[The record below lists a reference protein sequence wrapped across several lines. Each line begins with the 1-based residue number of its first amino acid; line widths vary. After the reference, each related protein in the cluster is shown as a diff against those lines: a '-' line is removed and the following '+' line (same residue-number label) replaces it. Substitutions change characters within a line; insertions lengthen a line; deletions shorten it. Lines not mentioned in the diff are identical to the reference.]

1 MTESNINEI
10 NSFRREKKKE
20 EMKHQVITFVLMIL
34 FTLIAFI
41 AVGAGMERT
50 FVLPLVLILA
60 VIQVG
65 FQFYYFMHMKDKGHE
80 VVSAMIYGGIWFAF
94 VIVLTF
100 TTIIW
105 WDS

>member
-10 NSFRREKKKE
+10 NSFRKEKQKE
-20 EMKHQVITFVLMIL
+20 EMKHQVITFVLMIV

-41 AVGAGMERT
+41 AVGAGMERNL
-50 FVLPLVLILA
+50 VLPLILVLA
-60 VIQVG
+60 VVQVG

-80 VVSAMIYGGIWFAF
+80 VVSALIYGGLFFAF
-94 VIVLTF
+94 VIALTF

-105 WDS
+105 WG